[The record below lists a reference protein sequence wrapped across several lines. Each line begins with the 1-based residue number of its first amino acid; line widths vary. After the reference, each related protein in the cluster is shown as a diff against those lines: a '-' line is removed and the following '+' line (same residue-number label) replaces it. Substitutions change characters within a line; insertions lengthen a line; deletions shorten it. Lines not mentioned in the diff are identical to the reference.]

1 MLFPLD
7 PNTPFCNV
15 FEVLNKEL
23 LNFFDKSINA
33 SRFSHYLFTSF
44 NDAGTKKKSA
54 CWTNPSTRKKF
65 KDVWDLLP
73 NDNVSRQDI
82 YDQILG
88 SQDIHSFFIDT
99 SRVLPSFNE
108 ALFDTLKNLTTHLYI
123 HTKNLAD
130 IKKQAGES
138 IEDHYQSFIRFN
150 SKLCWICGT
159 AALSQNRADI
169 EQDEQWRADYDHIL
183 CKDKYPT
190 YTVHPGNFIPTCHIC
205 NSKAK
210 GAKNLLVFP
219 RTQLRRK
226 AFYPLA
232 PYADS
237 CFQYIKVNVTNS
249 LDLSEPITSV
259 NLQSVTTNAEV
270 KEKINIWDE
279 VYQIS
284 ARVKHE
290 LNTSFQTKLI
300 STLRPNDF
308 NDFIFQL
315 QRHSTPPLDYK
326 ESEWSFWW
334 FRVYEFLNSQDTKFL
349 QLIWASIEW
358 KIQNQRDLSKVFN
371 I

>member
-1 MLFPLD
+1 MLFPLN
-7 PNTPFCNV
+7 PNTPLCNV
-15 FEVLNKEL
+15 FDLLNKEL
-23 LNFFDKSINA
+23 LNFFSQSINA
-33 SRFSHYLFTSF
+33 RRFSQNLFTRFS
-44 NDAGTKKKSA
+44 DAGITKTSA
-54 CWTNPSTRKKF
+54 CWSNVPTREKF
-65 KDVWDLLP
+65 RKVWDILP
-73 NDNVSRQDI
+73 SDIANRQAV

-88 SQDIHSFFIDT
+88 SQNIHSFFIDT

-108 ALFDTLKNLTTHLYI
+108 ALFDALKNLTTHLYI
-123 HTKNLAD
+123 HTKQLAD
-130 IKKQAGES
+130 IRKQAGES
-138 IEDHYQSFIRFN
+138 IEDHYQSFIKFN

-219 RTQLRRK
+219 TTQVRRK

-232 PYADS
+232 PYTDS
-237 CFQYIKVNVTNS
+237 CFHYIKVNVTNS
-249 LDLSEPITSV
+249 LDLSGPITSV
-259 NLQSVTTNAEV
+259 NLQFVTTSLEI

-284 ARVKHE
+284 ARVNYE
-290 LNTSFQTKLI
+290 LNTSFQNKLI

-308 NDFIFQL
+308 NDFTSQL
-315 QRHSTPPLDYK
+315 RRHSTLPLDYNS
-326 ESEWSFWW
+326 SEWSFWW
-334 FRVYEFLNSQDTKFL
+334 FRVYEFLNSQDENFL
-349 QLIWASIEW
+349 QQIWASIEW
-358 KIQNQRDLSKVFN
+358 KVQQQSGLSDVFH